1 MSNNDPYAKLGG
13 GALDQQLFRKN
24 PAPPEQQAER
34 PVVPPPTS
42 SAQPKT
48 HPVKRK
54 QISAYLTHDQLVL
67 LKQLHFS
74 LNTGEA
80 MIEKSE
86 IIGLGVEL
94 VAQLL
99 STHVPKY
106 SNIEDLR
113 KYLNTQISKYLDTQ
127 AP

>member
-1 MSNNDPYAKLGG
+1 MSGIYTSIAKKRIAQSHEAMQGTIQ
-13 GALDQQLFRKN
+13 AQVEH
-24 PAPPEQQAER
+24 PPTPSAPPHPQ
-34 PVVPPPTS
+34 
-42 SAQPKT
+42 
-48 HPVKRK
+48 PVKRK

-80 MIEKSE
+80 TIEKSE
-86 IIGLGVEL
+86 IIGLGIEL
-94 VAQLL
+94 VSRLL
-99 STHVPKY
+99 STQVPKY
-106 SNIEDLR
+106 SDIEDLR

>member
-1 MSNNDPYAKLGG
+1 MSNSDPFAKLGG

-24 PAPPEQQAER
+24 PTPPEQQPER
-34 PVVPPPTS
+34 PSALSPTS
-42 SAQPKT
+42 SAQQKA
-48 HPVKRK
+48 HSVKRK

-80 MIEKSE
+80 TIEKSE
-86 IIGLGVEL
+86 IIGLGIEL
-94 VAQLL
+94 VSRLL
-99 STHVPKY
+99 STHVPTY
-106 SNIEDLR
+106 SDIEDLR
-113 KYLNTQISKYLDTQ
+113 KYLNTQISTYLDTQ